1 MNNDTNI
8 VEKVLKECHKLEDI
22 LNKDLL
28 PEFIK
33 MHRANPKYNALKL
46 KQEVL
51 ASNAVFFT
59 KKKYGLYIV
68 NKESKTVSEYDLKGL
83 ILRRSNFPV
92 YSKEKVQILLDM
104 ILKVDKID
112 INKIKQFI
120 SDTEKEVIQLCHQ
133 NSKLIAGSV
142 NFSKPLS
149 DYKGK
154 PPYQVLAML
163 LWNELEYRTFAPGTK
178 GYLFRINGIDPLLA
192 PQHILEKMHLIGSKQ
207 KYMVLP
213 AEEESLPEYY
223 VVNVEDQLKFVWT
236 DRVKEVLLA
245 LMQNNINSMDQVFQ

>member
-1 MNNDTNI
+1 MKTEEELI
-8 VEKVLKECHKLEDI
+8 QIVLKECHKLEDI

-28 PEFIK
+28 PEFIR

-59 KKKYGLYIV
+59 KKKYGLFIK
-68 NKESKTVSEYDLKGL
+68 NKEGKTVSEFDLKGL
-83 ILRRSNFPV
+83 VIRRSNFPV
-92 YSKEKVQILLDM
+92 YTKEKVQALLDM
-104 ILKVDKID
+104 ILKVEKIN
-112 INKIKQFI
+112 INEIKQFI
-120 SDTEKEVIQLCHQ
+120 VDTEKEVIQLCNQ

-149 DYKGK
+149 EYKGK
-154 PPYQVLAML
+154 PPYQVQAMI
-163 LWNELEYRTFAPGTK
+163 LWNMLEYRTFAPGTK
-178 GYLFRINGIDPLLA
+178 GYLFRINGIDPMKA
-192 PQHILEKMHLIGSKQ
+192 PQRILDNMHLIGSKQ

-213 AEEESLPEYY
+213 AEEESLPDYY
-223 VVNVEDQLKFVWT
+223 VCNVAEQLRFVWT

-245 LMQNNINSMDQVFQ
+245 LIQNNINSMDQVFQ